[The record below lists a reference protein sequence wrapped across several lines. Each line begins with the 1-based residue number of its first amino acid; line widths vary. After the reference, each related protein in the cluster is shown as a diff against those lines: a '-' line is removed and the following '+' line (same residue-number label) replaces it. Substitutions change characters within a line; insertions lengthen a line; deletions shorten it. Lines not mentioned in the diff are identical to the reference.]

1 MLLKTRLKRP
11 WKKKTGKKNK
21 DEWTSSQGL
30 QRSIFQGRTKFLPS
44 FLPFSQP
51 PFWRGCE
58 LASQRKSLP
67 GNPCSFFGGTFNS
80 HQPAGEKREKE
91 EAGQTAW
98 EFGNSGKG
106 ASLSL
111 VQSTSTIGKS
121 VVLQVEIAFFVDVS
135 CLAVVKVGCIKN
147 YKLTKCFFY
156 SYNIRICYSGDP
168 LYYLLLH

>member
-1 MLLKTRLKRP
+1 M
-11 WKKKTGKKNK
+11 
-21 DEWTSSQGL
+21 
-30 QRSIFQGRTKFLPS
+30 
-44 FLPFSQP
+44 
-51 PFWRGCE
+51 
-58 LASQRKSLP
+58 ASQRKSLP

-156 SYNIRICYSGDP
+156 SYILEFAIAEIHCTT
-168 LYYLLLH
+168 YYYTNLTTDKETVN